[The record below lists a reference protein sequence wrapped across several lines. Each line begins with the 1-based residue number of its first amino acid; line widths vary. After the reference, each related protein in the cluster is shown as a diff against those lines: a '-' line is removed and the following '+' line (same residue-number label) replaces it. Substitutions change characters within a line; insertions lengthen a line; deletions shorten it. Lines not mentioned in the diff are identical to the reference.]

1 MVRLAPSPPG
11 RYCIRNPSEVRM
23 QHTDPATLSFL
34 RNRRSHPPKLL
45 SGPPPSP
52 DELLN
57 LLELAARVPDH
68 GKLEPWRFIVLER
81 GALDRLAPALAA
93 YVAAQGGDE
102 AAVEKARS
110 AFDSPL
116 IVAVVSAPVD
126 SPKIPQW
133 EQFLSAGAVCLELVN
148 AALAAGYGAAWLTG
162 PAAQPGFA
170 QAQLGVQDGE
180 QVVGLIHIGQRGATP
195 PDRPRPDIA
204 AKTTFLT

>member
-1 MVRLAPSPPG
+1 M
-11 RYCIRNPSEVRM
+11 E
-23 QHTDPATLSFL
+23 HTDPATLSFL
-34 RNRRSHPPKLL
+34 RSRRSHPPKLL
-45 SGPPPSP
+45 SGPPPSRAA
-52 DELLN
+52 LMA

-81 GALDRLAPALAA
+81 GALDRLAPALADHA
-93 YVAAQGGDE
+93 AAQGGDA

-110 AFDSPL
+110 AFDSPV
-116 IVAVVSAPVD
+116 IVVVVSAPVA

-133 EQFLSAGAVCLELVN
+133 EQFLSSGAVCLELVN

-162 PAAQPGFA
+162 PAAQPAFA
-170 QAQLGVQDGE
+170 QAHLGVQEGE

-204 AKTTFLT
+204 AKTIFLT